1 VIRLK
6 VRQGPIS
13 FQDIVHGQMAFS
25 SDVIS
30 DPILIR
36 SSGLPTYNYAVV
48 VDDALMQMTHVIRGD
63 DHLSNTPKQVLIYEA
78 FGWSLPAF
86 AHLSTILGDDHAR
99 LSKRH
104 GATSIQTF
112 QEMGTLPEALLNY
125 LALLGWAPPEGQSEI
140 IPLES
145 LIQRFEL
152 ERVSKSSAV
161 FDLNKLYWLNR
172 HYLQECDRRRLLDL
186 VEPLLREKGL
196 MPFGVDP
203 LAVQWVVQ
211 LIEAVLPSVNVLSEI
226 PDSSAKLLY
235 FDAAKALEDPEVK
248 RVLAE
253 EGAVSVIQEFLREI
267 SLPNRDVV
275 VDWKT
280 ILNAIKERTKRKG
293 KQLFHPI
300 RVALTGSASGPE
312 LDKLVPL
319 FEVGSTLILPDQVKN
334 CLQRAKSVLAALMS
348 ARQQ

>member
-1 VIRLK
+1 
-6 VRQGPIS
+6 
-13 FQDIVHGQMAFS
+13 
-25 SDVIS
+25 
-30 DPILIR
+30 
-36 SSGLPTYNYAVV
+36 
-48 VDDALMQMTHVIRGD
+48 
-63 DHLSNTPKQVLIYEA
+63 
-78 FGWSLPAF
+78 
-86 AHLSTILGDDHAR
+86 
-99 LSKRH
+99 
-104 GATSIQTF
+104 
-112 QEMGTLPEALLNY
+112 
-125 LALLGWAPPEGQSEI
+125 
-140 IPLES
+140 
-145 LIQRFEL
+145 
-152 ERVSKSSAV
+152 
-161 FDLNKLYWLNR
+161 
-172 HYLQECDRRRLLDL
+172 
-186 VEPLLREKGL
+186 
-196 MPFGVDP
+196 
-203 LAVQWVVQ
+203 VVQ

-319 FEVGSTLILPDQVKN
+319 FEVGSTLVLPEKVKN
-334 CLQRAKSVLAALMS
+334 CLQRAKSVLAVLMS

>member
-1 VIRLK
+1 
-6 VRQGPIS
+6 
-13 FQDIVHGQMAFS
+13 
-25 SDVIS
+25 
-30 DPILIR
+30 
-36 SSGLPTYNYAVV
+36 
-48 VDDALMQMTHVIRGD
+48 
-63 DHLSNTPKQVLIYEA
+63 
-78 FGWSLPAF
+78 
-86 AHLSTILGDDHAR
+86 
-99 LSKRH
+99 
-104 GATSIQTF
+104 
-112 QEMGTLPEALLNY
+112 MGTLPEALLNY

-186 VEPLLREKGL
+186 VEPLLREKDL
-196 MPFGVDP
+196 MPFGGDP
-203 LAVQWVVQ
+203 FVVHWVSQ
-211 LIEAVLPSVNVLSEI
+211 LIEAVLPGVDVLSEI
-226 PDSSAKLLY
+226 PDSAAKLLY
-235 FDAAKALEDPEVK
+235 FDAAKALENPEVK
-248 RVLAE
+248 QVLGG
-253 EGAVSVIQEFLREI
+253 EGATSVIQELLREI
-267 SLPNRDVV
+267 SLPNRNVV
-275 VDWKT
+275 TDWK
-280 ILNAIKERTKRKG
+280 AIINTVKERTKRKG